1 MAVDGDQHAVSAP
14 SALTKKSRPTV
25 FIAAPRHG
33 CDVGPVGPVAGT
45 GATAA
50 SRLPARA
57 ATAIR

>member
-1 MAVDGDQHAVSAP
+1 MSAP

-50 SRLPARA
+50 SRLPAQA